1 MTEADLDGGL
11 RLSRASGWNQ
21 TLGDWRTLLSLGPG
35 LFRVAVR
42 GSDVVAS
49 GGAVCHGEDLA
60 WICMILVRPDERG
73 HGLGTRIFDEVLER
87 AQARVTAGRLRV
99 IGLDATPAGR
109 ILYLK
114 RGFVDGPSLVRLRRA
129 PGTTSTT
136 GGGKP
141 VALTASDLE
150 AVLVHDRSVFGADR
164 GPVLR
169 ELAHSAP
176 ELARVV
182 RDGDRVRGYC
192 FGRHGEQADQL
203 GPVVADDEALA
214 RELVLSALGVPR
226 QRPLILDARALPRWL
241 AALAELGF
249 REERPLTRMY
259 LGDARPTALPE
270 HELGIL
276 GPEFG

>member
-87 AQARVTAGRLRV
+87 ARARVTAGRLRV

-214 RELVLSALGVPR
+214 RGARRARISGRAPAHADVPR
-226 QRPLILDARALPRWL
+226 RRAAHGAARARARHPRAGVRMS
-241 AALAELGF
+241 AAGLIRWRA
-249 REERPLTRMY
+249 M
-259 LGDARPTALPE
+259 
-270 HELGIL
+270 HEIA
-276 GPEFG
+276 GP